1 MLQPNKI
8 TLTDICQIFTVN
20 SVKGQS
26 TPIKNRPSYGLSFC
40 QSGRITYDLN
50 GQRTVSDPSCAVF
63 LPQNKTYTVIRDEN
77 GVFPV
82 INFLSS
88 DFICDQITAIPLQNS
103 NLYLKEFEKMKT
115 LSLYKENRA
124 EIISIFYHILH
135 QLSEENST
143 RNILLPALSYL
154 SEHYPDPLLSNAELA
169 AQCNISEVYFRKIF
183 VESYHITPR
192 QYLIDIRLNRA
203 KQLLAE
209 GTLKISAVA
218 EQCGF
223 TNQYHFCRIF
233 KEKTNVTPSEYR
245 KCMCKFY

>member
-1 MLQPNKI
+1 MIQPNNI
-8 TLTDICQIFTVN
+8 TLTDICQIFHVN
-20 SVKGQS
+20 SIKGES
-26 TPIKNRPSYGLSFC
+26 TQINNRPNYGLSFC

-50 GQRTVSDPSCAVF
+50 GQFTISDQNCAVF
-63 LPQNKTYTVIRDEN
+63 LPQHQTYTVIRDES
-77 GVFPV
+77 GIFPV
-82 INFLSS
+82 INFLSA
-88 DFICDQITAIPLQNS
+88 DFICDRVIAIPLQNS
-103 NLYLKEFEKMKT
+103 NLYLKEFEKMKA

-135 QLSEENST
+135 QLSEENT
-143 RNILLPALSYL
+143 ARNILLPAIHYL
-154 SEHYPDPLLSNAELA
+154 SEHYADPLLSNTELA

-183 VESYHITPR
+183 AETYHTTPR

-209 GTLKISAVA
+209 GILKISAVA

-233 KEKTNVTPSEYR
+233 KEKTDVTPSEYR
-245 KCMCKFY
+245 KCMCKF